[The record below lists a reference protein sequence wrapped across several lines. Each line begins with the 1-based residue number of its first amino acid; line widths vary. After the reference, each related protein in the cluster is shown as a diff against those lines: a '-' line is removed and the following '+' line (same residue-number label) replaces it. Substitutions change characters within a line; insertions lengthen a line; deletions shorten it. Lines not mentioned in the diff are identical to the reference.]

1 MVKEQRFYCSAT
13 FDSLCRIFANEHNS
27 YLEMKETALA
37 VESYSMIFAI
47 YNCIVQMRGNQREN
61 KIRGEVI

>member
-37 VESYSMIFAI
+37 VERYSMIFVI
-47 YNCIVQMRGNQREN
+47 YNYIAQIRGNQHEN
-61 KIRGEVI
+61 KTRGEVI